1 MSIGSRIKNRRTE
14 LKMSADELARKI
26 GKDRSTI
33 YRYESGGIDK
43 ISVDMIEPLASS
55 LNTTPAYLLGL
66 NQETAEFTSTN
77 VFKDGV
83 AATYISSNSVQVR
96 HMESWIHEIGHVEFT
111 DDEHQ
116 QIIDFAKYL
125 LFKRTLTI

>member
-1 MSIGSRIKNRRTE
+1 MSIGNRIKKRRTE
-14 LKMSADELARKI
+14 LKMSADELARRI
-26 GKDRSTI
+26 GKDRSTV

-43 ISVDMIEPLASS
+43 VAVDMLEPLATA
-55 LNTTPAYLLGL
+55 LKTTPTFLLGL
-66 NQETAEFTSTN
+66 DQESGEFASTN

-83 AATYISSNSVQVR
+83 ASTYISSNSVQVR
-96 HMESWIHEIGHVEFT
+96 HMESWIHEAGHVEFT

-125 LFKRTLTI
+125 LFKRNLTN

>member
-1 MSIGSRIKNRRTE
+1 
-14 LKMSADELARKI
+14 MSADELARRI
-26 GKDRSTI
+26 GKDRSTV

-43 ISVDMIEPLASS
+43 VSVDMLEPLANA
-55 LNTTPAYLLGL
+55 LETTPAFLMGL
-66 NQETAEFTSTN
+66 DNESGEFTSAN

-96 HMESWIHEIGHVEFT
+96 HMESWVNEIGHIEFT

-125 LFKRTLTI
+125 LFKRTLKS